1 VCDRAGARRCDTLT
15 LVGAI
20 TLTPV
25 GATVLTLVGAIT
37 LALVGAIA
45 LALVGAIA
53 LALVGAIA
61 LALVGATVLTR
72 LGAADSMST
81 RPKHA
86 IPTTFAGAFNHC
98 RLMFTSDRR
107 EKRGWSTDYR
117 GA

>member
-1 VCDRAGARRCDTLT
+1 V
-15 LVGAI
+15 
-20 TLTPV
+20 
-25 GATVLTLVGAIT
+25 
-37 LALVGAIA
+37 LALV
-45 LALVGAIA
+45 
-53 LALVGAIA
+53 
-61 LALVGATVLTR
+61 
-72 LGAADSMST
+72 GAADSMST